1 MIQTDV
7 YKKPQSS
14 LLLQQCEDEML
25 RKIQENEPSR
35 FHLESGGNR
44 TRAKL
49 CIDAGLA
56 LQLPSKAI
64 ISLASCIE
72 LLHNASLVH
81 DDLQDADDTRRGRES
96 VWKKFGKAQ
105 AICSGDLMISAAF
118 GAIADIGLHE
128 SLPTLLTHTH
138 QAVAKTIQGQS
149 RDLDA
154 QANMTM
160 QEYEDIAAMKS
171 GPLIQLTMVLPLI
184 HAGYFQHIN
193 TVDIALKKFSI
204 VYQIVD
210 DLADWEHDL
219 QAKKLNLVNLL
230 ATQTSTQEA
239 LLMAQKRASHLLNEV
254 VEELKILPANCAS
267 SFVDAANNL
276 LIKVKSGPHE

>member
-25 RKIQENEPSR
+25 YRIQENEPSR

-56 LQLPSKAI
+56 LQMPTKAI
-64 ISLASCIE
+64 VSLACCIE

-105 AICSGDLMISAAF
+105 AICAGDLMLSAAF
-118 GAIADIGLHE
+118 GALADIGLHE
-128 SLPTLLTHTH
+128 SLPTLFTHTQ

-154 QANMTM
+154 KSNMTM
-160 QEYEDIAAMKS
+160 QEYEDIASMKS

-193 TVDIALKKFSI
+193 TVNTALSKFSV

-219 QAKKLNLVNLL
+219 QAKQLNLVNLL
-230 ATQTSTQEA
+230 ATQSTTNEA
-239 LLMAQKRASHLLNEV
+239 ILVAQNRAKNLLKQV
-254 VEELKILPANCAS
+254 VEELQILPTNCGLA
-267 SFVDAANNL
+267 FVDAANNL
-276 LIKVKSGPHE
+276 LTKAKSGLHE